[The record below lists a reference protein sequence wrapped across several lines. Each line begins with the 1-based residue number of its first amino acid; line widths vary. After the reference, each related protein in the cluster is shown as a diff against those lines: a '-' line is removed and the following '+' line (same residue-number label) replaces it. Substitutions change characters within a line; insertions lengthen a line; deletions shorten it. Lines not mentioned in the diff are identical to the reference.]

1 MKLLLSYSKKF
12 SILIRFYNG
21 LSILGWAIQC
31 LAIRCVTYLIDHNI
45 VCTSCCGIDEIQ
57 TTKTTPLMVT
67 LRQPTMTRKGQ
78 ENKLKLIQFLSNHKT
93 SAQLPFDEP
102 ILHVAVHDTDPRILE
117 VLLESRHVTPNGTDH
132 EHCTPIV
139 RAVWSTGNTTLNTL
153 LRCPTIRISHN
164 YTLEEFRDK
173 EMRPMQS
180 PLLWDPLLQAVQE
193 RRPDKVQR
201 LLAAGADPNMVA
213 GWDRF
218 SCRQLSAYQLSMMT
232 VGHSN
237 RVYSMGKALQVL
249 KILRTAGARPTISV
263 FYHEFLLQLKMK
275 NPTLRKQRDKI
286 LKNAM
291 QEATQVLS
299 LKGLSRASI
308 VGQLRKNTDG
318 HSIYGAMENLLQ
330 SERLPRELE
339 RFLKF
344 ENVLDRPAWF
354 LPPPIH

>member
-1 MKLLLSYSKKF
+1 
-12 SILIRFYNG
+12 
-21 LSILGWAIQC
+21 
-31 LAIRCVTYLIDHNI
+31 
-45 VCTSCCGIDEIQ
+45 
-57 TTKTTPLMVT
+57 
-67 LRQPTMTRKGQ
+67 
-78 ENKLKLIQFLSNHKT
+78 
-93 SAQLPFDEP
+93 
-102 ILHVAVHDTDPRILE
+102 
-117 VLLESRHVTPNGTDH
+117 
-132 EHCTPIV
+132 
-139 RAVWSTGNTTLNTL
+139 
-153 LRCPTIRISHN
+153 
-164 YTLEEFRDK
+164 
-173 EMRPMQS
+173 MQS

-318 HSIYGAMENLLQ
+318 HSIYRAMENLLQ

-339 RFLKF
+339 KFLKF
-344 ENVLDRPAWF
+344 ENVLDRPTWF